1 MLWHTSRFDVH
12 TAEALYRDFDGEDVP
27 PEGLAIETSTKSILV
42 KDAVVILVAI
52 GGLLAFYSVLA
63 LVSGL
68 ARIPLP

>member
-1 MLWHTSRFDVH
+1 MD
-12 TAEALYRDFDGEDVP
+12 A
-27 PEGLAIETSTKSILV
+27 STKSILV

-63 LVSGL
+63 IVSAL